1 MKLNENTNWL
11 SAKSCEEGDIV
22 TFLDEGEWRES
33 TRFTY
38 DDGNPVKQLIFKVKH
53 KDEEKNLTL
62 IKPSRMAMIEAYG
75 DDTVGW
81 VGKQAK
87 ISLALNTQGTKSIM
101 LTPITVDFS
110 EPNKDKTGQD
120 LPF

>member
-101 LTPITVDFS
+101 LTPITVDF